1 MNTAILKRM
10 MHKFSLESLKSYLG
24 GNLVDT
30 LIEWTP
36 DHEVLFTRTKLSEM
50 ILTVYGTNIL
60 KNYNFRKELLKTFP
74 EREILSFRQFL
85 KKDDSGLTIL
95 TELVDV
101 ICAVKWKDNPV
112 SRHFLDLL
120 KIEDDVFTKKHNEE
134 DVRNIID
141 AYDRFY
147 ELLDYQFVV
156 KQRILNNLTSSIELN
171 RMIVHMPTGTGKTK
185 TATHTLCHHYNIN
198 LKKRGL
204 IIWIAHTTELLQ
216 QAYETFCSVWKHLG
230 DGEVNAYKLWG
241 THFIDSDTFDY
252 NGVVFCGIQKLMAL
266 TTSSPNLV
274 NGLIENCNLIVFDE
288 AHKAAAAETKKVV
301 ENFMVRK
308 PGMCDRALV
317 GLTATPGRFTDLNIS
332 NQLLATMFGNRLIEI
347 DVDVI
352 TKINHSRIEAMNTK
366 PEENIISYFQ
376 KNKIL
381 AKIKKEQLSYAENLT
396 ASEIAKIRE
405 AATNNGYTDF
415 TPKALETIGRN
426 KSRNLSIMQKLRQLY
441 SEKIPT
447 IVFAC
452 SVEHGQLLSSMLA
465 IEDIPNALVIGA
477 MAATD
482 RSEAIRAF
490 KDRDNPINILINF
503 EVLTTGF
510 DATNIKC
517 VFIARPTQS
526 IVLYSQMIGRGLRG
540 PMMGGNEECLLV
552 DVKDN
557 LVKYNEKLAFAH
569 FDSYWKI

>member
-10 MHKFSLESLKSYLG
+10 MHKFNLESLKSYLG

-36 DHEVLFTRTKLSEM
+36 DNEVLFTRTKLSEM
-50 ILTVYGTNIL
+50 ILTVHGTNIL
-60 KNYNFRKELLKTFP
+60 KNPTFRKELLKTFP
-74 EREILSFRQFL
+74 EKEILSFRQFL
-85 KKDDSGLTIL
+85 KKNDRDLNVL

-120 KIEDDVFTKKHNEE
+120 KIEDDVFEKKHNEE
-134 DVRNIID
+134 NVRNIIN

-156 KQRILNNLTSSIELN
+156 KQRILNNLTSGIELN

-230 DGEVNAYKLWG
+230 EGEINAYKLWG
-241 THFIDSDTFDY
+241 THFIDPDTFDY
-252 NGVVFCGIQKLMAL
+252 SGVVFCGIQKLMAL
-266 TTSSPNLV
+266 TTSSPELV

-288 AHKAAAAETKKVV
+288 AHKAAATETKKAV

-317 GLTATPGRFTDLNIS
+317 GLTATPGRFTDSNIS

-376 KNKIL
+376 KNRIL
-381 AKIKKEQLSYAENLT
+381 AKIKKEQLSYAEKLT
-396 ASEIAKIRE
+396 PSEIAKIRE
-405 AATNNGYTDF
+405 AATNNGYIDF
-415 TPKALETIGRN
+415 TPKALEAIGRN

-441 SEKIPT
+441 SERIPT

-465 IEDIPNALVIGA
+465 IENIPNALVIGD

-482 RSEAIRAF
+482 RAEAIRAF
-490 KDRDNPINILINF
+490 KDRDNPTNILINF